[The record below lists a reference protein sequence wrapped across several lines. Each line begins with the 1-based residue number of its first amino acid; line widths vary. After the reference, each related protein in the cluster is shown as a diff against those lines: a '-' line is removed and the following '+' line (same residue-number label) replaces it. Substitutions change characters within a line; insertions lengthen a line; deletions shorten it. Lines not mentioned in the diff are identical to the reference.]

1 MREAN
6 AIDFWRGVALVTI
19 FVNHIPGAVYQRLTF
34 SQYGIS
40 DAAELFVFLAGWA
53 IALATGRPGGADS
66 PRRVVL
72 RLASRTLEIYRAQI
86 LVTAV
91 ALAMIAAAAILLD
104 NPLIIEWHNAGP
116 VFVDPVPTTLGWV
129 LMTHQLGYFNILP
142 LYVGI
147 LALSPIFVLL
157 ARVSRAGALLLS
169 ASLYLAAM
177 ILELNV
183 PSWPVEGYWFF
194 NPLSWQFL
202 LVLGF
207 VAADLDRTSPA
218 FRVWARRL
226 QPVGI
231 LGVLAGAAVV
241 LSDWRPDPLAVPEP
255 RLLFLFDK
263 TYLSP
268 ARILHFLCLLLA
280 FQGVFAWVARI
291 APWLAQGGSAL
302 GRNSLEVFVLA
313 SLASLAAQFV
323 RFVTGGG
330 LIVDTLVV
338 FCGLCVLSFTAWFV
352 EWRSR
357 SPRPSSLR
365 D

>member
-1 MREAN
+1 MREPN

-19 FVNHIPGAVYQRLTF
+19 FVNHIPGAVYQRATF

-53 IALATGRPGGADS
+53 IALATGRPKDPDS

-72 RLASRTLEIYRAQI
+72 RLASRTLEIYRAQ
-86 LVTAV
+86 LVVTAV
-91 ALAMIAAAAILLD
+91 ALAMIAGAAILLD

-116 VFVDPVPTTLGWV
+116 VFADPVPTTLGWV

-147 LALSPIFVLL
+147 LALSPAFVLL
-157 ARVSRAGALLLS
+157 ARLSRGAALLLS
-169 ASLYLAAM
+169 VNLYLAAM
-177 ILELNV
+177 IYEINV
-183 PSWPVEGYWFF
+183 PSWPIEGYWFF
-194 NPLSWQFL
+194 NPLSWQIL

-207 VAADLDRTSPA
+207 VAADLDRATPA
-218 FRVWARRL
+218 FRTWTRRL

-231 LGVLAGAAVV
+231 AGVILGAVV
-241 LSDWRPDPLAVPEP
+241 MVAEWRPDPLSVPEP

-280 FQGVFAWVARI
+280 FQGVYDWIARRL
-291 APWLAQGGSAL
+291 PGLARQSSAL
-302 GRNSLEVFVLA
+302 GRNSLEVFVVA

-323 RFVTGGG
+323 RFVAGGG
-330 LIVDTLVV
+330 FIVDTLVV
-338 FCGLCVLSFTAWFV
+338 WCGLCVLSFTAWFV

>member
-1 MREAN
+1 MREPN

-19 FVNHIPGAVYQRLTF
+19 FVNHIPGVIYQRVTF
-34 SQYGIS
+34 SGYSIS

-53 IALATGRPGGADS
+53 IALATERRGDPDS

-91 ALAMIAAAAILLD
+91 ALAMIAGAAILLD

-147 LALSPIFVLL
+147 LALSPFFVLL
-157 ARVSRAGALLLS
+157 ARLSRPAALIMS
-169 ASLYLAAM
+169 INLYLAAM
-177 ILELNV
+177 VYEINV

-194 NPLSWQFL
+194 NPLSWQLL

-207 VAADLDRTSPA
+207 VASQLSRESEA
-218 FRVWARRL
+218 FRVWTRRL
-226 QPVGI
+226 QPLGIGGVVVG
-231 LGVLAGAAVV
+231 VV
-241 LSDWRPDPLAVPEP
+241 VVVTDWRPDPLLVPEP

-268 ARILHFLCLLLA
+268 ARILHFICLLLA
-280 FQGVFAWVARI
+280 FQGVYALIARLV
-291 APWLAQGGSAL
+291 PWLARQFSAL
-302 GRNSLEVFVLA
+302 GRNSLEVFVVA

-330 LIVDTLVV
+330 FIVDTLVV
-338 FCGLCVLSFTAWFV
+338 WFGLCALSFTAWFV

-365 D
+365 E

>member
-1 MREAN
+1 MREPN

-19 FVNHIPGAVYQRLTF
+19 FVNHIPGAVYQRFTF
-34 SQYGIS
+34 SQYSIS

-53 IALATGRPGGADS
+53 IALATTSPRDPDS

-72 RLASRTLEIYRAQI
+72 RLLSRTLEIYRAQI

-116 VFVDPVPTTLGWV
+116 VFTDPVPTTIGWV
-129 LMTHQLGYFNILP
+129 LMSHQLGYFNILP

-147 LALSPIFVLL
+147 LALSPVFVLI
-157 ARVSRAGALLLS
+157 ARASR
-169 ASLYLAAM
+169 LAALIM
-177 ILELNV
+177 SANLYFATLIYEINV

-194 NPLSWQFL
+194 NPLAWQFL

-207 VAADLDRTSPA
+207 VTCGLNRSSEP
-218 FRVWARRL
+218 FRRWARRL
-226 QPVGI
+226 QPLGIAGVLVGI
-231 LGVLAGAAVV
+231 VV
-241 LSDWRPDPLAVPEP
+241 MVNEWWPDPLMVPEP
-255 RLLFLFDK
+255 RLLFVFDK

-268 ARILHFLCLLLA
+268 ARILHFVCLLLA
-280 FQGVFAWVARI
+280 FQGVFAWVAQVS
-291 APWLAQGGSAL
+291 PWLARQASSL
-302 GRNSLEVFVLA
+302 GRNSLEVFVVA
-313 SLASLAAQFV
+313 SLASLAAQFI
-323 RFVTGGG
+323 RFVAGGG

-338 FCGLCVLSFTAWFV
+338 WFGLCVLSFTAWFV

>member
-1 MREAN
+1 MREPN

-19 FVNHIPGAVYQRLTF
+19 FVNHIPGALYQQVTY
-34 SQYGIS
+34 SQYSIS

-53 IALATGRPGGADS
+53 IALATARRGDPDS

-86 LVTAV
+86 LVTAI
-91 ALAMIAAAAILLD
+91 ALAMIAGAAIVLD

-142 LYVGI
+142 LYVAI
-147 LALSPIFVLL
+147 LALSPFFVLL
-157 ARVSRAGALLLS
+157 ARYSRAAALIMS
-169 ASLYLAAM
+169 ANLYLAAM
-177 ILELNV
+177 IYEINV
-183 PSWPVEGYWFF
+183 PSWPVEGHWFF
-194 NPLSWQFL
+194 NPLSWQLL

-207 VAADLDRTSPA
+207 VASDLSRSSERFWT
-218 FRVWARRL
+218 WAGRL

-231 LGVLAGAAVV
+231 AGVALGVVV
-241 LSDWRPDPLAVPEP
+241 MVTGWRPDPLMVPEP

-268 ARILHFLCLLLA
+268 ARILHFVCLLLA
-280 FQGVFAWVARI
+280 FQGVFGWIARLS
-291 APWLAQGGSAL
+291 PWLAGQASAL
-302 GRNSLEVFVLA
+302 GRNSLEVFVVA

-330 LIVDTLVV
+330 FIVDTLVV
-338 FCGLCVLSFTAWFV
+338 WSGLCALSFTAWFV

-365 D
+365 E